1 MPNTPTTSSSGAS
14 SSAHPSTVRHSDVH
28 PIPRAISHLQ
38 NLFTTQLATLQS
50 AMQGPHS
57 SSRAHPSPT
66 SSSATPSTAPSLH
79 PTSPTN
85 TPHPAHSVHTDAS
98 HAGDPGRRHSG
109 SACRPAASAS
119 SSLQWPSRST
129 AACSSS
135 SNRSRPVHP
144 AALSRLPLC
153 CCSLSNP
160 QANRRGAKQHSGSAG
175 GGSGSTPCD
184 CSSCNASSAAPLG
197 SGHRS
202 VPGSAPHLPTASDSS
217 TASQPPQAAS
227 DAERKQRGAAARG
240 TAATGAVPEPA
251 SVCIAAAVCVP
262 GGAAAAAAL
271 EAVRSTPDHL
281 QGVKLLFSG
290 AMAALVSRTCVAPFE
305 RVKMDLVLKS
315 GTGDALSTA
324 LQVWRTEGVTG
335 FWHTN
340 ALHARRT
347 APFKAINFFSF
358 DTYLR
363 ALTEADILG
372 PNVSRF
378 AAGAM
383 AGVTATLI
391 CFPLDVVRTRLLA
404 TLHQG
409 PRYGG
414 PLSTLQGMLRNEGIH
429 SLYSG
434 ARPDRCVGSPPRR
447 HRRRHTGR
455 PVRAHDLLKRRHLDQ
470 LDCTCVGEYGGPAGG
485 WGALRAVAGAISK
498 QLSPVR
504 ETSAMLRMNQPDG
517 FDCPGCAWPDPKHT
531 SSFEFCENGAK
542 AVSWEATSKRATP
555 EFFAAHTVSEL
566 WGWHDHALEN
576 EGRLTHPMAYDKVTD
591 TYVELSWE
599 QAMARIGA
607 GLRALPDPNMAE
619 FYTSGRASN
628 EAAFL
633 YQLFAREYGTNN
645 TVVAYDRGAVN

>member
-335 FWHTN
+335 FWKGN
-340 ALHARRT
+340 ALNVLRT

-383 AGVTATLI
+383 AGVTATLV

-404 TLHQG
+404 TIHQG

-434 ARPDRCVGSPPRR
+434 CLPAVIGMAPAGAVFYGCY
-447 HRRRHTGR
+447 
-455 PVRAHDLLKRRHLDQ
+455 DLLKRRHLDRLDLEQPDQPRHAVMDPLHTLGYGAMAGAASELIVYPLEVIRRRMQ
-470 LDCTCVGEYGGPAGG
+470 LQSM
-485 WGALRAVAGAISK
+485 AVAAGRMGSTHAATAALLAAAGSVAPAVGAAALGPLASNHVLAKMMVAWVAIMK
-498 QLSPVR
+498 ADGVR
-504 ETSAMLRMNQPDG
+504 G
-517 FDCPGCAWPDPKHT
+517 F
-531 SSFEFCENGAK
+531 
-542 AVSWEATSKRATP
+542 
-555 EFFAAHTVSEL
+555 
-566 WGWHDHALEN
+566 
-576 EGRLTHPMAYDKVTD
+576 Y
-591 TYVELSWE
+591 
-599 QAMARIGA
+599 A
-607 GLRALPDPNMAE
+607 GLLPNMMQVLPSAALSY
-619 FYTSGRASN
+619 YT
-628 EAAFL
+628 
-633 YQLFAREYGTNN
+633 
-645 TVVAYDRGAVN
+645 YDSLKTALNADSR